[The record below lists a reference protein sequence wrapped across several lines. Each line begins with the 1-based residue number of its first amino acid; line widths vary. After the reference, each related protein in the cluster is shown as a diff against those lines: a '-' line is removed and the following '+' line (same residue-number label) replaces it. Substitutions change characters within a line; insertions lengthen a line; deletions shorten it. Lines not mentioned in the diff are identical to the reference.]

1 MVEVP
6 AADLTLEIEPY
17 LADQEL
23 NVSYA
28 YWEGAVRISGE
39 QSGNPVRGNG
49 YVEMTG
55 YASSMQGQ
63 F

>member
-1 MVEVP
+1 MRVP
-6 AADLTLEIEPY
+6 GIGLSLPIEPY

-23 NVSYA
+23 NLSFTYC
-28 YWEGAVRISGE
+28 EGAVHLIGPLDG
-39 QSGNPVRGNG
+39 QVARGGG

-55 YASSMQGQ
+55 YTALMRGQ

>member
-1 MVEVP
+1 MRVP
-6 AADLTLEIEPY
+6 GIGLSLPIEPY

-23 NVSYA
+23 NLSFT
-28 YWEGAVRISGE
+28 YWEGAVRLSGHHNG
-39 QSGNPVRGNG
+39 QVVIGCG

-55 YASSMQGQ
+55 YTASMRGQ

>member
-1 MVEVP
+1 MP
-6 AADLTLEIEPY
+6 SLDLTLDIEPW

-28 YWEGAVRISGE
+28 YWEGAVKVTGTRAGK
-39 QSGNPVRGNG
+39 PVSGNG

-55 YASSMQGQ
+55 YAGSMQGQ